1 MLLVNDFGAPGVAR
15 QVRLFLRGGGG
26 GEVFRRGSPFNHA
39 QFTRGGRS
47 CCFSRCGEEEEEEGA
62 EQGDPGRRRGG
73 GARGG
78 GGYDASGGLGDV
90 GSDSE
95 WAARAAEIRHQ
106 A

>member
-1 MLLVNDFGAPGVAR
+1 MRGLPIVQNAVHEGNVPRGSGAH
-15 QVRLFLRGGGG
+15 GGG
-26 GEVFRRGSPFNHA
+26 S
-39 QFTRGGRS
+39 GGR
-47 CCFSRCGEEEEEEGA
+47 GA
-62 EQGDPGRRRGG
+62 RPGRGRRRGG